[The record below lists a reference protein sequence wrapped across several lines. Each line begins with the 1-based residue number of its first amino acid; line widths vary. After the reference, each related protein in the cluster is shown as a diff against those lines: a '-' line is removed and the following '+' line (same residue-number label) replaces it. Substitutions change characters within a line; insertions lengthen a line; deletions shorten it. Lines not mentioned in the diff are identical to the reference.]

1 MTPQLQAIADELR
14 AAQRRLHRLAHDVP
28 AERWQRRPAPDRW
41 SVAECVEHLNLTG
54 EAYVPILRAAIQK
67 ARAEGRTGAGPFRRD
82 PLGWV
87 LWRTMAPPVRFM
99 LTRTAPPFVPTG
111 GRAPAE
117 LLERFDAL
125 QEEQLDCVRAG
136 DGLALDRIR
145 IASPFDPRARYN
157 LYAAFSILP
166 RHQERHIWQAERAAG
181 EPAGRPAG
189 EQAGPAAGEPPEGEQ
204 DDRAP
209 GEVG

>member
-28 AERWQRRPAPDRW
+28 PERWRRRPAPDRW
-41 SVAECVEHLNLTG
+41 SVGECVEHLNLTG
-54 EAYVPILRAAIQK
+54 EAYIPLLRAAIE
-67 ARAEGRTGAGPFRRD
+67 EGRAGGLTGSGPFRRD
-82 PLGWV
+82 PLGWL
-87 LWRTMAPPVRFM
+87 LWRIMAPPVRFM
-99 LTRTAPPFVPTG
+99 RTKTAAPFVPTG
-111 GRAPAE
+111 GRSAAE
-117 LLERFDAL
+117 LVARFDAL
-125 QEEQLDCVRAG
+125 QEGQLECVRAA

-145 IASPFDPRARYN
+145 VSSPFDPRASYN

-181 EPAGRPAG
+181 QPAGREPAEG
-189 EQAGPAAGEPPEGEQ
+189 RQGMGPS
-204 DDRAP
+204 